1 MSDLRSRIKTIEK
14 NVIPQP
20 TREIIPIMT
29 KAWKVGDKVFYFDL
43 KGQEREY
50 IEADNKEHPIFTFL
64 ASKKEVMAN
73 QGEGIP
79 HN

>member
-14 NVIPQP
+14 NVIPRP

-29 KAWKVGDKVFYFDL
+29 KAWKVGDKVYYFDI

-50 IEADNKEHPIFTFL
+50 VEADHKEHPIFTFL

-73 QGEGIP
+73 QGGGTP